1 MTQNNI
7 MYDYKLLSKYLPH
20 NEKDDFIVEH
30 KFAVSFISKIH

>member
-7 MYDYKLLSKYLPH
+7 IYDYKLLSKYIPH
-20 NEKDDFIVEH
+20 NEKDNFIVEH